1 MAIRCINYGFIKPF
15 GKSVVFSDA
24 PDSTPEVKSS
34 PFTDQEKLDVF
45 NAQVEKNL
53 ESKNQEVIKHL
64 MEALTKDGGTIDA
77 EEYKNLRDWMYKL
90 DGLEK
95 QLSDGVIDKKA
106 YEESVTALRSVAW
119 GDNLEIPADTI
130 KELEL
135 LHKQAEERLQL
146 REAYTKSVVKL
157 EFLVGGNGRL
167 TQADIGSEFANDSSY
182 KIDFGNLTENDAL
195 SAQKKYGLKDML
207 PANVKSVM
215 ITAPSKDAR
224 LATKGTD
231 GKFYYKDNGKYA
243 SVFQNYEIKI
253 SGSEVSAEEK
263 AKIDA
268 DAQAVLDEAGD
279 PEVLQRIEDKDK
291 IAEYET
297 TLVAETKEEDFSE
310 YWKIKDDFSENAK
323 IQIPEAIQKMD
334 PAQFAADLP
343 YMAHGREVGEALT
356 QLDPSRQIQDV
367 YSDIRNRKLAPNHI
381 SLDEISL
388 SIKGKHNWEI
398 SNQIP
403 NEDSFKEILILDE
416 IESNEKYTSKRAEIV
431 KLVRNA
437 TGFDNS
443 QIEAVLD
450 NRATVVEKK
459 KSFEEVKSFIAA
471 SAKLMREVPKLEP
484 KEKADTYDEKFIIK
498 DLGQVEKVAKF
509 IFPNYASEGP
519 VAFRTFLQKILGK
532 GKGTLNMENLHSRTG
547 IVGSDLEKTASG
559 ESAYVQLVA
568 SAIGF
573 GPEGEPVVNKEV
585 FVAKLNELRKLGLD
599 NVASSSNKDLIA
611 RSEDPANK
619 EYLDKPITN
628 DYIFGETAEG
638 VTELERDLMQLGF
651 SRNTEIQRVT
661 DIYEY
666 SEAQKKYPEIFAGL
680 DPVRTPI
687 LSAIIKNNPQISE
700 ADLKKTSEIV
710 KENMLIMAGVS
721 YHQKIVDDQR
731 NVTNHPGKTVTDIVH
746 GAIAKTFDTPA
757 GTLILAVD
765 STGNI
770 SVAIQNEQKL
780 DKKGRVRL
788 EETAG
793 VSAGLDGTRV
803 GGSIML
809 KISPDK
815 YLEHN
820 LVLGAAAGAAL
831 DRNPGFGLAL
841 VLGYEL
847 NLEGTQAR
855 LEAKYSED
863 PELNAKLDAE
873 YKAFEAELIA
883 KNVPPE
889 LRKALLA
896 NTTKFVEDNRSGQA
910 VNDMPKV
917 VLKQAS
923 VAITEHGFGVA
934 ITVGFK
940 GKDEIFYS
948 IPEQPDQNESARA
961 KIYEQLTS
969 KMGADMQSATQVYV
983 AGEMMMTADGYK
995 TISKSEVE
1003 KDKLES
1009 INAQLAVQGLQLIP
1023 VETENGENRLRLR
1036 VTKVHGNVDI
1046 FTDNT
1051 SGIETYPS
1059 SKGDVFI
1066 NIDEAD
1072 KISIQRI
1079 DSYSQLRKGGGV
1091 LNTEIFI
1098 SNDIRKP
1105 TELIKRNSSGMIHT
1119 ESNIAS
1125 GQTLDAI
1132 FIPNSENAAGSFDSE
1147 ADAKAAGIEINDLY
1161 ADMQDVKAA
1170 GAEMDK
1176 ALRSGEYESSLS
1188 EDKRKELTKYA
1199 KEIVGDDEK
1208 LYRRLSVDMK
1218 AEEITALIL
1227 KNPNCQNLSPKEMTY
1242 MHQAL
1247 MVASLAAPKK
1257 DAEFVRHIQEWNRT
1271 ALESQLKDKGMKG
1284 VDAKNISTKIMKSYG
1299 ESLTKWFAEGH
1310 AEENFGKFSIPSG
1323 AIVQIQVGTQKIE
1336 GYRQAFYQP
1345 EGSPAILGGV
1355 NLTDDVYLTGTMKLT
1370 PEEAKLF
1377 QDAMTARL
1385 SPMETTEQVLKSQLG
1400 LSVLSASE
1408 IIFGADK
1415 CRELT
1420 AIVNNKDP
1428 QLRLGGSTLDEF
1440 LKLVHELREKGRVTR
1455 PDGMILNVNL
1465 TKEMGF
1471 YEACRNFTMVMDEKL
1486 SITVPRMAGRV
1497 ELTSYITGK
1506 KQAHYNSIAVA
1517 TFISTDE
1524 KVKPPHERPEAEEED
1539 NVGEKTPPIALE
1551 PDQVIPDVIR
1561 ANADGSNSSGVPTE

>member
-1 MAIRCINYGFIKPF
+1 M
-15 GKSVVFSDA
+15 
-24 PDSTPEVKSS
+24 
-34 PFTDQEKLDVF
+34 
-45 NAQVEKNL
+45 
-53 ESKNQEVIKHL
+53 
-64 MEALTKDGGTIDA
+64 
-77 EEYKNLRDWMYKL
+77 
-90 DGLEK
+90 
-95 QLSDGVIDKKA
+95 
-106 YEESVTALRSVAW
+106 
-119 GDNLEIPADTI
+119 
-130 KELEL
+130 
-135 LHKQAEERLQL
+135 
-146 REAYTKSVVKL
+146 
-157 EFLVGGNGRL
+157 
-167 TQADIGSEFANDSSY
+167 
-182 KIDFGNLTENDAL
+182 
-195 SAQKKYGLKDML
+195 
-207 PANVKSVM
+207 
-215 ITAPSKDAR
+215 
-224 LATKGTD
+224 
-231 GKFYYKDNGKYA
+231 
-243 SVFQNYEIKI
+243 
-253 SGSEVSAEEK
+253 
-263 AKIDA
+263 
-268 DAQAVLDEAGD
+268 LDEAGD
-279 PEVLQRIEDKDK
+279 PEVLQRIEDKEK

-297 TLVAETKEEDFSE
+297 TLVAETKEEDFTE
-310 YWKIKDDFSENAK
+310 YWKIKDDFSKNAK
-323 IQIPEAIQKMD
+323 ILIPESIQKMD
-334 PAQFAADLP
+334 PEQFAADLP

-367 YSDIRNRKLAPNHI
+367 YSGIRSRKLGANHI

-403 NEDSFKEILILDE
+403 NEDSFKEIIILDV
-416 IESNEKYTSKRAEIV
+416 IESNEKHTSKRAEIV
-431 KLVRNA
+431 KLVSNA

-450 NRATVVEKK
+450 NRATVIEKK

-498 DLGQVEKVAKF
+498 DLGQVETVAKF
-509 IFPNYASEGP
+509 IFPDHASKGP

-532 GKGTLNMENLHSRTG
+532 GKGTISMENLHSRTG
-547 IVGSDLEKTASG
+547 IVGNDLERTASG
-559 ESAYVQLVA
+559 ESRYVQLVA

-628 DYIFGETAEG
+628 DYIFGATAEG

-661 DIYEY
+661 DIHEY

-687 LSAIIKNNPQISE
+687 LSAIVKSNPEISE
-700 ADLKKTSEIV
+700 ADLKKTSDIV

-721 YHQKIVDDQR
+721 YHQQIVDDQR

-855 LEAKYSED
+855 LEAKYSQD

-883 KNVPPE
+883 KNVPPA
-889 LRKALLA
+889 LREALLA

-917 VLKQAS
+917 VLKQAQ

-940 GKDEIFYS
+940 GKNEIFYS
-948 IPEQPDQNESARA
+948 IPEQPDQNESAHA

-983 AGEMMMTADGYK
+983 AGEMMITADGYK
-995 TISKSEVE
+995 TISKSDFKK

-1009 INAQLAVQGLQLIP
+1009 INAQLAIQGMQLIP
-1023 VETENGENRLRLR
+1023 VEAENGEHRLRLR

-1046 FTDNT
+1046 FTDDAT
-1051 SGIETYPS
+1051 GIETYPS
-1059 SKGDVFI
+1059 SKGDVLI
-1066 NIDEAD
+1066 NIEEAD
-1072 KISIQRI
+1072 QISIQRI
-1079 DSYSQLRKGGGV
+1079 DSCSQMQKGGGV

-1098 SNDIRKP
+1098 SDDMKKP
-1105 TELIKRNSSGMIHT
+1105 TELIRRNSSGMIHT

-1147 ADAKAAGIEINDLY
+1147 ADVKAAGIEINDLY
-1161 ADMQDVKAA
+1161 ADMQEVKAA
-1170 GAEMDK
+1170 GDEMDK
-1176 ALRSGEYESSLS
+1176 ALRSEKYESGLS
-1188 EDKRKELTKYA
+1188 KESKEAIEGTKDKPGYA
-1199 KEIVGDDEK
+1199 DIILSNPKEK
-1208 LYRRLSVDMK
+1208 LEYKKLSVAMDNDGLKGLIESNLPGVHLNPQETTYLHQTLMIK
-1218 AEEITALIL
+1218 SFTAA
-1227 KNPNCQNLSPKEMTY
+1227 K
-1242 MHQAL
+1242 H
-1247 MVASLAAPKK
+1247 
-1257 DAEFVRHIQEWNRT
+1257 DAEFVEHIEKWNRT
-1271 ALESQLKDKGMKG
+1271 ALESQLKDKGMKP
-1284 VDAKNISTKIMKSYG
+1284 VDAKNISTKIMSHYS
-1299 ESLTKWFAEGH
+1299 ESLTKWFAKGYDE
-1310 AEENFGKFSIPSG
+1310 ANFGKFSIPSG

-1345 EGSPAILGGV
+1345 EGSPSILGGV
-1355 NLTDDVYLTGTMKLT
+1355 NLTDDAYLKGPMGLT
-1370 PEEAKLF
+1370 DEEAKLF

-1415 CRELT
+1415 CREL
-1420 AIVNNKDP
+1420 AKIVSDP
-1428 QLRLGGSTLDEF
+1428 KHSTKGYEATFKEF
-1440 LKLVHELREKGRVTR
+1440 NDLVHELREKGRVTR

-1506 KQAHYNSIAVA
+1506 KQAHYNNIAVA

-1524 KVKPPHERPEAEEED
+1524 KVKPPHEGGNEED
-1539 NVGEKTPPIALE
+1539 DDEAGKDDVGDRDAGKPGHLE
-1551 PDQVIPDVIR
+1551 NGGADIG
-1561 ANADGSNSSGVPTE
+1561 NADEDGQNSPL